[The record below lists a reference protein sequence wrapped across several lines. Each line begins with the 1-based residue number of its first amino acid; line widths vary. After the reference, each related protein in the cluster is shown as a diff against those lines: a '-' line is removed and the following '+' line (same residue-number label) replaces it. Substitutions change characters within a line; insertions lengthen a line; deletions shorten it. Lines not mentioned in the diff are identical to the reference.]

1 MTTADLGFPILFTI
15 LVLWGIF
22 AILGIVTT
30 LMKNGKLP
38 GSLNKVFHRHR
49 HHGHSHRRPS
59 H

>member
-38 GSLNKVFHRHR
+38 GSLKKVFHR